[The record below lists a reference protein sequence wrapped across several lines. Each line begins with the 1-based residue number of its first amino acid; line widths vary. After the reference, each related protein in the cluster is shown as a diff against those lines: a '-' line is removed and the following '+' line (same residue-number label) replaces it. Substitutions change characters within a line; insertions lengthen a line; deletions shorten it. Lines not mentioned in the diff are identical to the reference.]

1 MDKDYLITRLKRIF
15 DQCVRVQDEENEQN
29 VGKVVVNEFNALLEE
44 LQETYPE
51 NPIIQDLDHVELTG
65 AGITPTAPNR
75 PHPQD
80 IEQVRMNVY
89 SIADSLGIEM
99 EDFTKSAERTGD
111 LTVVN
116 VSQKQA
122 TRQQVTVE
130 NLIKQ
135 VNTMMIPPDDKEELK
150 EIIREFEDQI
160 ENDPDP
166 GVLKRL
172 FSEAK
177 GLSRDVALRL
187 AVKALEHGIDIVS

>member
-1 MDKDYLITRLKRIF
+1 MDTDYLITRLKRIF
-15 DQCVRVQDEENEQN
+15 DQCLRAQEEGNEQN
-29 VGKVVVNEFNALLEE
+29 VGKVIVNEFNTLLED
-44 LQETYPE
+44 LQKAYSE
-51 NPIIQDLDHVELTG
+51 NPIIQDLDPVEITG
-65 AGITPTAPNR
+65 AGIVGSAPNR

-99 EDFTKSAERTGD
+99 EDFTQSAERTGD

-116 VSQKQA
+116 VSQNQA
-122 TRQQVTVE
+122 TQQNVTVKT
-130 NLIKQ
+130 LIKQ
-135 VNTMMIPPDDKEELK
+135 VNGMMIPPDDKEELK

-166 GVLKRL
+166 GVLKSL

-177 GLSRDVALRL
+177 GLSQDVALKL
-187 AVKALEHGIDIVS
+187 AMKALENGIDIVS